1 MGIINII
8 KDPRFLTGVVVG
20 AVVVPWGLKRFAPG
34 VKVPGVS

>member
-1 MGIINII
+1 MGII
-8 KDPRFLTGVVVG
+8 KDPRFWTGVVVG